1 MENGQLKS
9 IIECLL
15 FVSNKPVT
23 LQKMREV
30 LVDKDLNSIKEILIE
45 LQKDYNQRQSGLQ
58 LLEVASGYQICTR
71 PEYAEWIKKINRD
84 SATFKLSQSALETL
98 SIIAYKQ
105 PISRAEIEEI
115 RGVDT
120 SGVIYNLL
128 DKKLIRVTGRKDCLG
143 HPLLY
148 GTSNEFLRYFGLN
161 NISEIPLLEEIKE

>member
-1 MENGQLKS
+1 MEKSRLKAV
-9 IIECLL
+9 IESLL
-15 FVSNKPVT
+15 FVSNKPLS
-23 LQKMREV
+23 LQKIKEV
-30 LVDKDLNSIKEILIE
+30 LPDEDSNLIKDTLAE
-45 LQKDYNQRQSGLQ
+45 LENDYNQHQSGLK
-58 LLEVASGYQICTR
+58 LTEVAGGYQFSTR
-71 PEYAEWIKKINRD
+71 SEYAEWIKKLHKD

-128 DKKLIRVTGRKDCLG
+128 EKKLIKVAGRKESLG

-148 GTSNEFLRYFGLN
+148 GTTNEFLRYFGLN
-161 NISEIPLLEEIKE
+161 NISEIPLFEEIKE